1 MHHVGVEGHF
11 LCGQV
16 RVMLLLLVQLL
27 LLDRGLESILV
38 LERLPLDLLLPRQ
51 ALLVGMAALLP
62 HLLLLRELLLVA
74 LQL

>member
-11 LCGQV
+11 LRGQF

-27 LLDRGLESILV
+27 LFDRGLETILV

-62 HLLLLRELLLVA
+62 HLLLLR
-74 LQL
+74 